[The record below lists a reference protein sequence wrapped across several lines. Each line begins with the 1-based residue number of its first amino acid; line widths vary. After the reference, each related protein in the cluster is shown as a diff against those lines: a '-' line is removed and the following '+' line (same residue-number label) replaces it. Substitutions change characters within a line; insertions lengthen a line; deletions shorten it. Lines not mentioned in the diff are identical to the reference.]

1 MIGFAKQ
8 FWKPLAGA
16 LVVLAFMGAVL
27 LYGSNRYQ
35 EGVEDERTRL
45 AKQAINAAQSR
56 AKTDQAVG
64 RMPDG
69 AAADELRRNWSRD

>member
-1 MIGFAKQ
+1 MIGFAKR

-16 LVVLAFMGAVL
+16 MVVLAVIGAVL
-27 LYGSNRYQ
+27 LYGGKRYQ

-45 AKQAINAAQSR
+45 AKQAITAAQSR
-56 AKTDQAVG
+56 AKTDHAVG
-64 RMPDG
+64 RLPDG

>member
-1 MIGFAKQ
+1 M
-8 FWKPLAGA
+8 
-16 LVVLAFMGAVL
+16 VVLAIIGAVL
-27 LYGSNRYQ
+27 LYGGKRYQ

-45 AKQAINAAQSR
+45 AKQAITAAQSR

-69 AAADELRRNWSRD
+69 AVADELRRNWSRD

>member
-1 MIGFAKQ
+1 MIGLAKQ

-16 LVVLAFMGAVL
+16 MVVLAIIGAAL
-27 LYGSNRYQ
+27 MYGSNRYQ
-35 EGVEDERTRL
+35 EGIEYERVRL
-45 AKQAINAAQSR
+45 AKQAITAAQSR
-56 AKTDQAVG
+56 AKTDQTVG